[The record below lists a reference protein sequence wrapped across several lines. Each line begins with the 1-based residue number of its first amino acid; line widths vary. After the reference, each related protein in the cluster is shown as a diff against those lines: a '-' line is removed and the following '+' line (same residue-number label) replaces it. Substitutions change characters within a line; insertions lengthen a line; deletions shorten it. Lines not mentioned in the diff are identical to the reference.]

1 VTATGL
7 ISALLGVVLFAWFV
21 RRVGP
26 ADIWSGLR
34 QIGWGLIV
42 IIAIAGLR
50 FALRALAWRVC
61 LEPPHHLP
69 VAPAFLAVVSGD
81 AFGNLTPLG
90 PIIGEPAKAAFVRER
105 LPLGPALTA
114 LAIENLFYTM
124 SVAAMIA
131 AAMVAL
137 LLTFDLPEGLREV
150 SEAAV
155 AAILVVLVIALWILF
170 RRPAVVS
177 RALSALL
184 PAGSALQARVE
195 DVRVVEQDI
204 FSFAARR
211 PAALVRLVCAECAF
225 HALGVT
231 EIHVTWWL
239 MLGAPPPLLTSFVLE
254 GANRLITVVFKFV
267 PLRLGVDEFGTAAF
281 TVLLGF
287 GATPGTTLAIARKI
301 RVLFWTAVG
310 TALLVRRGLR

>member
-1 VTATGL
+1 V
-7 ISALLGVVLFAWFV
+7 IFALVGIVLFAWFV

-26 ADIWSGLR
+26 GDVWQGLR
-34 QIGWGLIV
+34 QIGWGLVAIA
-42 IIAIAGLR
+42 AIAGMR
-50 FALRALAWRVC
+50 FALRALAWRIC

-69 VAPAFLAVVSGD
+69 FADAFPAVVSGD

-90 PIIGEPAKAAFVRER
+90 PIIGEPAKAAFVRGR
-105 LPLGPALTA
+105 LPLAPALTA

-137 LLTFDLPEGLREV
+137 LLTFDLPDGLREV
-150 SEAAV
+150 SEIAV
-155 AAILVVLVIALWILF
+155 AAILVVLGIALWILF
-170 RRPAVVS
+170 RRPAVIS

-184 PAGSALQARVE
+184 PAGSPLQARVE
-195 DVRVVEQDI
+195 GVRVAEREIVT
-204 FSFAARR
+204 FASRR
-211 PAALVRLVCAECAF
+211 PAALLRVACAEGGF
-225 HALGVT
+225 HALGVL
-231 EIHVTWWL
+231 EIHLTWWL
-239 MLGAPPPLLTSFVLE
+239 MLGAPPALLTSFVLE

-281 TVLLGF
+281 TTLLGF
-287 GATPGTTLAIARKI
+287 GATPGTTLAIARKV